1 MDHRVEAYIASME
14 ETKDP
19 VLRDLER
26 DAEERSVPII
36 GPLVGRVIS
45 MIARSAGAEKALEI
59 GTATGYSGIWIA
71 RSLEGKRKSLRT
83 VEMDPVRQRE
93 ASKNFKRA
101 KVDKFVEILP
111 GNARDIVH
119 KISEKEKGSF
129 DLVFLDVGEKT
140 LYVDLFKPC
149 VKALRVGGFLIA
161 DNTLWGGSVA
171 MKEDDSPETV
181 TLRRFNEL
189 VFSDKRLDGAII
201 PLRDGFTLAYKKNG

>member
-1 MDHRVEAYIASME
+1 MDHRVEAYIARME